1 MWVIKARIQNGS
13 CMVFNVRWS
22 FHALWMTKIMP
33 IPTLNTLAYLT
44 QTQLQGHPPLDV
56 RAWELKSGAFCEESF
71 SSYKEYTI

>member
-1 MWVIKARIQNGS
+1 
-13 CMVFNVRWS
+13 
-22 FHALWMTKIMP
+22 MTKIMP

-71 SSYKEYTI
+71 TSYKEYTI